1 MPPAH
6 LARAAYRCP
15 CLVRGHGQGT
25 GVVDASMKVD
35 IWSDVVCPFC
45 YIGKRRLEEALE
57 GFAHRDDVEVVWH
70 SFQLDPGAPAIA
82 EGRTVDRLAAK
93 YGMTLEQAIAAQES
107 LAANAATVG
116 LEFNWQD
123 TKSGNTLDAH
133 RLIHFAA
140 SRGQADAMKE
150 RLLRAFF
157 TEGEQIG
164 DRDVLARLAA
174 EVGLRADEVASVLE
188 LGRHT
193 DDVQSDIAQAQA
205 YGIRG
210 VPFFVI
216 DGKYGISGAQPT
228 AVFAQALGQ
237 AWAEA
242 HPLQMVT
249 ADGGGGACEGD
260 SCEGDSCAVQP
271 SSSPSG

>member
-1 MPPAH
+1 
-6 LARAAYRCP
+6 
-15 CLVRGHGQGT
+15 
-25 GVVDASMKVD
+25 MKVD

-57 GFAHRDDVEVVWH
+57 SFAHRDEVEVVWH

-82 EGRTVDRLAAK
+82 EGRTVDKLAAK
-93 YGMTLEQAIAAQES
+93 YGMTLEQAVAAQES

-116 LEFNWQD
+116 LEFNWQE
-123 TKSGNTLDAH
+123 TKSGNTFDAH

-140 SRGQADAMKE
+140 TQGRADAMKE

-164 DRDVLARLAA
+164 DRDVLVRLAGEA
-174 EVGLRADEVASVLE
+174 GVDEQQAREVLESGAHADEVQA
-188 LGRHT
+188 
-193 DDVQSDIAQAQA
+193 DIAQAQA

-216 DGKYGISGAQPT
+216 DDKYGISGAQPT
-228 AVFAQALGQ
+228 ELFSQALDQ
-237 AWAEA
+237 AWTEA

-249 ADGGGGACEGD
+249 TNGADDAACEGD
-260 SCEGDSCAVQP
+260 SCAI
-271 SSSPSG
+271 

>member
-1 MPPAH
+1 
-6 LARAAYRCP
+6 
-15 CLVRGHGQGT
+15 
-25 GVVDASMKVD
+25 
-35 IWSDVVCPFC
+35 
-45 YIGKRRLEEALE
+45 
-57 GFAHRDDVEVVWH
+57 
-70 SFQLDPGAPAIA
+70 
-82 EGRTVDRLAAK
+82 
-93 YGMTLEQAIAAQES
+93 MTCS
-107 LAANAATVG
+107 
-116 LEFNWQD
+116 
-123 TKSGNTLDAH
+123 S
-133 RLIHFAA
+133 
-140 SRGQADAMKE
+140 
-150 RLLRAFF
+150 
-157 TEGEQIG
+157 
-164 DRDVLARLAA
+164 RLAA

-188 LGRHT
+188 SGRHT

-260 SCEGDSCAVQP
+260 SCAVQP

>member
-1 MPPAH
+1 
-6 LARAAYRCP
+6 
-15 CLVRGHGQGT
+15 
-25 GVVDASMKVD
+25 MKVD

-57 GFAHRDDVEVVWH
+57 AFAHRDEVEVVWH
-70 SFQLDPGAPAIA
+70 SFQLDPAAPAIA
-82 EGRTVDRLAAK
+82 QGRTVDKLAAK
-93 YGMTLEQAIAAQES
+93 YGMTLEQAVAAQES

-116 LEFNWQD
+116 LDFNWQE
-123 TKSGNTLDAH
+123 TKSGNTFDAH

-140 SRGQADAMKE
+140 TLGRADAMKE

-164 DRDVLARLAA
+164 DREVLVRLAGEAGLDEDQA
-174 EVGLRADEVASVLE
+174 EAVLE
-188 LGRHT
+188 SDRHA
-193 DDVQSDIAQAQA
+193 DDVRADIAQAQA

-228 AVFAQALGQ
+228 ELFSQALDQ
-237 AWAEA
+237 AWSEA

-249 ADGGGGACEGD
+249 TDGDAA
-260 SCEGDSCAVQP
+260 CEGDSCAV
-271 SSSPSG
+271 

>member
-1 MPPAH
+1 
-6 LARAAYRCP
+6 
-15 CLVRGHGQGT
+15 
-25 GVVDASMKVD
+25 MKVD

-82 EGRTVDRLAAK
+82 EGRTVDKLAAK

-140 SRGQADAMKE
+140 TRGLADAGKE

-164 DRDVLARLAA
+164 DREVLARLAT
-174 EVGLRADEVASVLE
+174 EVGLQADEVASVLE
-188 LGRHT
+188 SGRHN

-228 AVFAQALGQ
+228 AVFTQALGQ

-242 HPLQMVT
+242 HPLQMVSMVST
-249 ADGGGGACEGD
+249 AGGAACD
-260 SCEGDSCAVQP
+260 GDSCAAQP
-271 SSSPSG
+271 SSSASG

>member
-1 MPPAH
+1 
-6 LARAAYRCP
+6 
-15 CLVRGHGQGT
+15 
-25 GVVDASMKVD
+25 MKVD

-57 GFAHRDDVEVVWH
+57 SFAHRDEVEVVWH
-70 SFQLDPGAPAIA
+70 SFQLDPSAPAIA
-82 EGRTVDRLAAK
+82 EGRTVEKLAAK

-116 LEFNWQD
+116 LEFNWQQ
-123 TKSGNTLDAH
+123 TKSGNTFDAH

-140 SRGQADAMKE
+140 TVGKADAMKE

-157 TEGEQIG
+157 TEGEQVG
-164 DRDVLARLAA
+164 DRAVLVRLAGEA
-174 EVGLRADEVASVLE
+174 GLDIEQAREVLE
-188 LGRHT
+188 SSAHAEEVRA
-193 DDVQSDIAQAQA
+193 DIAQAQA
-205 YGIRG
+205 YNIRG

-228 AVFAQALGQ
+228 ELFSQALNQ
-237 AWAEA
+237 AWTEA

-249 ADGGGGACEGD
+249 TDGGATDAACEGD
-260 SCEGDSCAVQP
+260 SCAI
-271 SSSPSG
+271 

>member
-1 MPPAH
+1 
-6 LARAAYRCP
+6 
-15 CLVRGHGQGT
+15 
-25 GVVDASMKVD
+25 MKVD

-82 EGRTVDRLAAK
+82 EGRTVDKLAAK

-140 SRGQADAMKE
+140 TRGQADAMKE

-164 DRDVLARLAA
+164 DRDVLVRLAT
-174 EVGLRADEVASVLE
+174 EVGLRVDEVASVLE
-188 LGRHT
+188 SGRHT
-193 DDVQSDIAQAQA
+193 EDVQSDIAQAQA

-228 AVFAQALGQ
+228 AVFTQALGQ

-242 HPLQMVT
+242 HPLQLV
-249 ADGGGGACEGD
+249 AAEGGGACEGD
-260 SCEGDSCAVQP
+260 SCAVKP

>member
-1 MPPAH
+1 M
-6 LARAAYRCP
+6 RID
-15 CLVRGHGQGT
+15 V
-25 GVVDASMKVD
+25 
-35 IWSDVVCPFC
+35 WSDILCPFC
-45 YIGKRRLEEALE
+45 HLGRRHLELALE
-57 GFAHRDDVEVVWH
+57 QFEHGDEVGVVWH

-140 SRGQADAMKE
+140 TRGQADAMKE

-164 DRDVLARLAA
+164 DREGLVRLAT
-174 EVGLRADEVASVLE
+174 EVGLRVDEVASVLE
-188 LGRHT
+188 SGRHT
-193 DDVQSDIAQAQA
+193 DDVQSDVAQAQA

-228 AVFAQALGQ
+228 AVFTQALGQ

-242 HPLQMVT
+242 HPLQMV
-249 ADGGGGACEGD
+249 AAEGGGACEGD
-260 SCEGDSCAVQP
+260 SCAVKP